1 MNLFLILKSF
11 IVGLGKII
19 PGVSGSMLAM
29 TLGIYENVLEAV
41 TNFFDNPKKHFKL
54 LLNFGI
60 GVFLAIIIFSK
71 IILFLLTNYYN
82 ETMYLFLGLILGTLI
97 PFSKNLKLNLK
108 NILIFFIFLSLMF
121 LTTYLDTSTNFIF
134 TGTVFNYLYVIVLG
148 IIDAFTSIVPGIS
161 GTAIFMMLGV
171 YEFVLNILANPFS
184 NIFLIYLF
192 GMVFGIV
199 VICYIMNY
207 LLKNKKEETHSII
220 FAFMVGSILILFLDI
235 IEALNLYLIIIFI
248 LGAFFGFYFDR

>member
-1 MNLFLILKSF
+1 MNLFLILKGF

-29 TLGIYENVLEAV
+29 TLGIYENVLEAI
-41 TNFFDNPKKHFKL
+41 TNFFANPKKHSKL

-71 IILFLLTNYYN
+71 IILFLLTNYYY

-108 NILIFFIFLSLMF
+108 NILIFFIFFSLMF
-121 LTTYLDTSTNFIF
+121 LMTYLDTSTKFIF
-134 TGTVFNYLYVIVLG
+134 TGSLFNYLYIILLG

-171 YEFVLNILANPFS
+171 YEFVLGILASPFS
-184 NIFLIYLF
+184 ILFILYLL

-207 LLKNKKEETHSII
+207 LLKNRKEETHSII
-220 FAFMVGSILILFLDI
+220 FAFMVGSILILFLDLLK
-235 IEALNLYLIIIFI
+235 ALNIYLIVVFLI
-248 LGAFFGFYFDR
+248 GVFFGFYFDK

>member
-1 MNLFLILKSF
+1 MNLFLILKGF

-29 TLGIYENVLEAV
+29 TLGIYENVLEAI
-41 TNFFDNPKKHFKL
+41 TNFFDNPKKHPKL

-121 LTTYLDTSTNFIF
+121 LMTYLDTSTKFIF
-134 TGTVFNYLYVIVLG
+134 KGSLFNYLYIILLG

-171 YEFVLNILANPFS
+171 YEFVLGILASPFS
-184 NIFLIYLF
+184 ILFVLYLL

-207 LLKNKKEETHSII
+207 LLKNRKEETHSII
-220 FAFMVGSILILFLDI
+220 FAFMVGSILILFLDLI
-235 IEALNLYLIIIFI
+235 KALNMNLIIIFLI
-248 LGAFFGFYFDR
+248 GVFFGFYFDK

>member
-1 MNLFLILKSF
+1 MNLFLILKGF

-29 TLGIYENVLEAV
+29 TLGIYENVLEAI
-41 TNFFDNPKKHFKL
+41 TNFFDNPKKHSKL

-121 LTTYLDTSTNFIF
+121 LMTYLDTSTKFIF
-134 TGTVFNYLYVIVLG
+134 TGSLFNYLYIILLG

-171 YEFVLNILANPFS
+171 YEFVLGILASPFS
-184 NIFLIYLF
+184 ILFVLYLL

-207 LLKNKKEETHSII
+207 LLKNRKEETHSII
-220 FAFMVGSILILFLDI
+220 FAFMVGSILILFLDLI
-235 IEALNLYLIIIFI
+235 KALNMYLIIIFFI
-248 LGAFFGFYFDR
+248 GVFFGFYFDK

>member
-1 MNLFLILKSF
+1 MDIKLILKGF

-29 TLGIYENVLEAV
+29 TLGIYENVIEAV
-41 TNFFDNPKKHFKL
+41 TNFFSNPKKHLKL
-54 LLNFGI
+54 LMNFGI

-97 PFSKNLKLNLK
+97 PFSKNLKINIK
-108 NILIFFIFLSLMF
+108 NILIFIIFISLMF
-121 LTTYLDTSTNFIF
+121 LVTYLDTSTKFIF
-134 TGTVFNYLYVIVLG
+134 SGSIFNYLYVIFLG

-161 GTAIFMMLGV
+161 GTAIFMILGV
-171 YEFVLNILANPFS
+171 YEFVLNILGSPFS
-184 NIFLIYLF
+184 LLFIFYLF
-192 GMVFGIV
+192 GMVFGII

-207 LLKNKKEETHSII
+207 LLKNKKEETYSII
-220 FAFMVGSILILFLDI
+220 FAFMIGSILILFLDLI
-235 IEALNLYLIIIFI
+235 QSFNFYLLLIFI
-248 LGAFFGFYFDR
+248 IGILFGFYFDK

>member
-1 MNLFLILKSF
+1 MNLFLILKGF

-248 LGAFFGFYFDR
+248 LGVFFGFYFDR

>member
-1 MNLFLILKSF
+1 MNLFLILKGF

-29 TLGIYENVLEAV
+29 TLGIYENVLEAI
-41 TNFFDNPKKHFKL
+41 TNFFANPKKHFKL

-121 LTTYLDTSTNFIF
+121 LMTYLDTSTKFIF
-134 TGTVFNYLYVIVLG
+134 TGSLFHYLYIILLG

-171 YEFVLNILANPFS
+171 YEFVLGILASPFS
-184 NIFLIYLF
+184 ILFILYLL

-207 LLKNKKEETHSII
+207 LLKNRKEETHSII
-220 FAFMVGSILILFLDI
+220 FAFMVGSILILFLDLLK
-235 IEALNLYLIIIFI
+235 ALNIYLIVVFLI
-248 LGAFFGFYFDR
+248 GVFFGFYFDK